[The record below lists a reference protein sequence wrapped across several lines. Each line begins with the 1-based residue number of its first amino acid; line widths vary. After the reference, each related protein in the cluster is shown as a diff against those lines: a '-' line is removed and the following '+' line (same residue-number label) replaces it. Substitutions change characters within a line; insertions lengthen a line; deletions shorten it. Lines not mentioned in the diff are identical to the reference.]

1 MVVVVVGVVV
11 GMGFVVVVVVV
22 DVVVVVVILGGLVT
36 SGITFLV
43 LSFGREKKQ
52 ESYTFRKGKHY
63 TKIEILNHVCK
74 TSRFYTF
81 LYTIIN

>member
-43 LSFGREKKQ
+43 LSFGRGKK
-52 ESYTFRKGKHY
+52 TRKLYISKRETLY
-63 TKIEILNHVCK
+63 KNRDFKPRLQNI
-74 TSRFYTF
+74 SF
-81 LYTIIN
+81 LHISLHDN